1 MYRFIIFIAS
11 LFLAFVAIS
20 STATATPSEWRH
32 AAATSF
38 TTDDAPTQ
46 GSGGV
51 ASWATLPA
59 PRLFTFVA
67 IQL

>member
-1 MYRFIIFIAS
+1 MDRCLIFIAS

-32 AAATSF
+32 ASQTVF
-38 TTDDAPTQ
+38 TADDVPGEGPGAM
-46 GSGGV
+46 
-51 ASWATLPA
+51 ASWATVPP
-59 PRLFTFVA
+59 PRPFTFVA

>member
-1 MYRFIIFIAS
+1 MTRCLIFIAS

-32 AAATSF
+32 TGF
-38 TTDDAPTQ
+38 PTDEVASEGPGTM
-46 GSGGV
+46 
-51 ASWATLPA
+51 ASWATVPA
-59 PRLFTFVA
+59 PRLFTFVS